1 MWKGVL
7 SAVGRVSVS
16 EIKQEM
22 ESISFAYWQKRPSV
36 LSCEDMLHLSGG
48 MKLAFSEPDA
58 FEWPLSRS
66 ARIASEKSEE
76 LRSTCFSEDLHTD
89 NTNEESQWLRII
101 SLQGDDLLEWST
113 RVVPRGSKWLNLS
126 SLNIMT
132 RSGSR
137 GDPAVCIYRGMYLEC
152 SLVRCIH

>member
-1 MWKGVL
+1 MLLRLLLWVLTWRDVSQQLCAGVDNELRGVL

-89 NTNEESQWLRII
+89 NTNEESQ
-101 SLQGDDLLEWST
+101 
-113 RVVPRGSKWLNLS
+113 
-126 SLNIMT
+126 
-132 RSGSR
+132 
-137 GDPAVCIYRGMYLEC
+137 
-152 SLVRCIH
+152 